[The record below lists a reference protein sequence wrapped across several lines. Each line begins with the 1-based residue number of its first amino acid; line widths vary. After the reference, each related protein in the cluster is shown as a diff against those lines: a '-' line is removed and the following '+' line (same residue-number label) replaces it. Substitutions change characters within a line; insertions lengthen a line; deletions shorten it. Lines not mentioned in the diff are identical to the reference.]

1 MKSFEYTISDPVGLH
16 ARPAGILAKEARKY
30 QSKITINCNGKSAE
44 ATRLMAVM
52 GLGVK
57 SGQTVTVTVEGPDEE
72 TTFDEVREFF
82 TANL

>member
-1 MKSFEYTISDPVGLH
+1 MKSFEYTIKDPVGLH

-30 QSKITINCNGKSAE
+30 SSKITISCNGKSAE
-44 ATRLMAVM
+44 AVRLMGVM

-72 TTFDEVREFF
+72 TTFEAVRDFF